1 MIMLKG
7 LLFRDALKRL
17 AMPAKDIY
25 HETVKNA
32 LIKDGW
38 TITHDPLV
46 LRWGTT
52 DVYVDLGAEQLLAAE
67 KRGQKIAVEIKSF
80 VGRSDVDD
88 LEKAL
93 GQYLLYHDILTQRE
107 PDRICVP
114 GCARRRMAWYLCRA
128 NWQIAAGQSAHQV
141 TCVR

>member
-1 MIMLKG
+1 
-7 LLFRDALKRL
+7 
-17 AMPAKDIY
+17 MPAKDIY
-25 HETVKNA
+25 HETVKNP

-46 LRWGTT
+46 LRWGTN

-93 GQYLLYHDILTQRE
+93 G
-107 PDRICVP
+107 
-114 GCARRRMAWYLCRA
+114 
-128 NWQIAAGQSAHQV
+128 
-141 TCVR
+141 